1 MIYFRRTILK
11 LLWLL
16 LILIS
21 SDAKAGTDRTGWTK
35 DIGEFLESKN
45 LESSRYSS
53 SGDHLTVA
61 SIIELYHEK
70 IGNKI
75 HLFQI
80 GSGGE
85 IKGVAEWTPGD
96 SNARVIIE
104 GQVVTANGET
114 WLFVLTPDRQVI
126 KFDEKL
132 EFLKLLPSPLD
143 RRYGIKSIQ
152 TLVNG
157 HFLVAGSKTAEDA
170 HAWAAEI
177 DQELNVIWEKEYSE
191 KGFFIEANQL
201 ADGNYV
207 LLGNISDQGQP
218 AKEVFLSIVD
228 PQGAVLKHTFFSGRN
243 GSITVLPRGFSVIYD
258 KSDDDKYRYYLK
270 LYNTDLQEIWE
281 RPIKEQKTASD
292 EFPCYLKSK
301 AIWFND
307 KLYVLFPSEMGA
319 SIFLWNLEGE
329 KQGDFEYPSS
339 LPSFKWGFDSSAD
352 GLFIISSPT
361 NIAKDGYPVSVVRV
375 AKFDAYPT
383 PSDGE
388 SLAP

>member
-1 MIYFRRTILK
+1 MISFRGIILK
-11 LLWLL
+11 LLWLM

-21 SDAKAGTDRTGWTK
+21 PDAKAGTDRTVWTK
-35 DIGEFLESKN
+35 DVGEFLESKN
-45 LESSRYSS
+45 FESSRYSGS
-53 SGDHLTVA
+53 SDHLTIA
-61 SIIELYHEK
+61 STIELYHEQ

-80 GSGGE
+80 DSGGG

-96 SNARVIIE
+96 SNTRVIIE
-104 GQVVTANGET
+104 GQVAAANGET

-132 EFLKLLPSPLD
+132 EFLKALPSPFD

-152 TLVNG
+152 TLING
-157 HFLVAGSKTAEDA
+157 HFLLAGSKTAEDTR
-170 HAWAAEI
+170 AWAAEI
-177 DQELNVIWEKEYSE
+177 DQELNVIWEKEYSQ
-191 KGFFIEANQL
+191 KGFFIEANQI

-207 LLGNISDQGQP
+207 LLGNISDQGQT

-228 PQGAVLKHTFFSGRN
+228 LQGVVLKHTIFSGRN
-243 GSITVLPRGFSVIYD
+243 GSIAVLPGGFSVIYD

-270 LYNTDLQEIWE
+270 LFNPDLQEMWE
-281 RPIKEQKTASD
+281 RPVKEQKNTSD
-292 EFPCYLKSK
+292 EFPCYLESK

-307 KLYVLFPSEMGA
+307 KLYVLFPGEAGA
-319 SIFLWNLEGE
+319 SVFLWNLEGK

-339 LPSFKWGFDSSAD
+339 LPSFKWGFDSSKD

-361 NIAKDGYPVSVVRV
+361 KIAKDGYPVSVVRV
-375 AKFDAYPT
+375 AKFDPHPT
-383 PSDGE
+383 PSDGDV
-388 SLAP
+388 LAP